1 MFVCICLI
9 LAFVCVLSM
18 PLCVSLLSLHL
29 PLSVFLLFVVTGRV
43 QEALVLLDEDV
54 GDDDWRDGLH

>member
-1 MFVCICLI
+1 
-9 LAFVCVLSM
+9 M